1 MSCAYLRLNK
11 VICGYF
17 TAYWSQC
24 VFLLVLNVLSR
35 TDYDRNTA
43 FRFWNQSHNARFAS
57 HWQPISQ
64 SYIRS
69 KRRMAH
75 RPPGFRNEGDF
86 SPLTHATAQCH
97 LKYVFRNS
105 QYPLCSSQ
113 FGSLYLYFPLCF
125 PSKTGKTVQIL
136 DAFLL
141 EYHLKPEW
149 SDEWGQAGRLWWVT
163 HISAHFSFFLLCHC
177 ESRCLLGWWWSSW
190 LGTYPSVCTANNIL
204 TLSARVCWICVGLL
218 LFQYKN
224 QNWTSC
230 SLSSPGNGLQQ
241 ISINS
246 HWLYVYFLYG
256 LICSSTATDW
266 PCSFLLW
273 RLSSGE
279 KKVCEKRQHT
289 YF

>member
-43 FRFWNQSHNARFAS
+43 VRFWNQSHNAWFAS

-64 SYIRS
+64 CYIRS

-75 RPPGFRNEGDF
+75 RPPWLPRRGRLQPTYSCNCTM
-86 SPLTHATAQCH
+86 SPQVCFQKFT
-97 LKYVFRNS
+97 V
-105 QYPLCSSQ
+105 SQ

-125 PSKTGKTVQIL
+125 PSKTSRTVQIL

-163 HISAHFSFFLLCHC
+163 HISAHFSFFCC
-177 ESRCLLGWWWSSW
+177 V
-190 LGTYPSVCTANNIL
+190 TVKVAVCSADGGAADLEL
-204 TLSARVCWICVGLL
+204 TRLSALPTISLPSLQESAGFVLA
-218 LFQYKN
+218 
-224 QNWTSC
+224 SC
-230 SLSSPGNGLQQ
+230 SCNIKTKTELHALSHPLVMDCNKFQ
-241 ISINS
+241 
-246 HWLYVYFLYG
+246 
-256 LICSSTATDW
+256 
-266 PCSFLLW
+266 
-273 RLSSGE
+273 
-279 KKVCEKRQHT
+279 
-289 YF
+289 

>member
-43 FRFWNQSHNARFAS
+43 VRFWKQSHNAWFAS

-64 SYIRS
+64 CYIRS

-75 RPPGFRNEGDF
+75 RPPGFRDEGDF

-125 PSKTGKTVQIL
+125 PSKTSRTVQIL

-163 HISAHFSFFLLCHC
+163 HISAHFSFFCC
-177 ESRCLLGWWWSSW
+177 V
-190 LGTYPSVCTANNIL
+190 TVKVAVCSADGGASDLEL
-204 TLSARVCWICVGLL
+204 TRLSALPTISLPSLQESAGFVLA
-218 LFQYKN
+218 
-224 QNWTSC
+224 SC
-230 SLSSPGNGLQQ
+230 SCNIKTKTELHALSHPLVMDCNKFQ
-241 ISINS
+241 
-246 HWLYVYFLYG
+246 
-256 LICSSTATDW
+256 
-266 PCSFLLW
+266 
-273 RLSSGE
+273 
-279 KKVCEKRQHT
+279 
-289 YF
+289 

>member
-43 FRFWNQSHNARFAS
+43 VRFWNQSHNAWFAS

-64 SYIRS
+64 CYIRS

-75 RPPGFRNEGDF
+75 RPPWLPR
-86 SPLTHATAQCH
+86 
-97 LKYVFRNS
+97 R
-105 QYPLCSSQ
+105 
-113 FGSLYLYFPLCF
+113 
-125 PSKTGKTVQIL
+125 
-136 DAFLL
+136 
-141 EYHLKPEW
+141 
-149 SDEWGQAGRLWWVT
+149 GRLQPTYSCNCTMSPQVCFQKFTVSIVFFTIWITLSLFSFMLSFKNEQNCADFGCVSTWISSKARVIRWVMMSYT
-163 HISAHFSFFLLCHC
+163 HISSFFFFLLCHC

-218 LFQYKN
+218 LLQYKN

-246 HWLYVYFLYG
+246 HWLYVYFLHG
-256 LICSSTATDW
+256 FFCSSTATDW

-273 RLSSGE
+273 RLSSGG

>member
-1 MSCAYLRLNK
+1 M
-11 VICGYF
+11 ICGYF

-43 FRFWNQSHNARFAS
+43 VRFWNQSHNAWFAS

-64 SYIRS
+64 CYIRS

-75 RPPGFRNEGDF
+75 RPPGFRDEGDF

-97 LKYVFRNS
+97 LKYVFRIS
-105 QYPLCSSQ
+105 QFPLCSSQ
-113 FGSLYLYFPLCF
+113 FGSVYLYFPLCF
-125 PSKTGKTVQIL
+125 PSKTGKTADFGCVSAWIS
-136 DAFLL
+136 A
-141 EYHLKPEW
+141 KARVIR
-149 SDEWGQAGRLWWVT
+149 GVGAGRRVMMIYT
-163 HISAHFSFFLLCHC
+163 HISSFLFFLLCHC

-218 LFQYKN
+218 LLQYKN

-230 SLSSPGNGLQQ
+230 SLSSPGNALQQ

-256 LICSSTATDW
+256 LIRFSAASD
-266 PCSFLLW
+266 
-273 RLSSGE
+273 
-279 KKVCEKRQHT
+279 
-289 YF
+289 